1 MHNSA
6 STHITPIK
14 DITQFLSR
22 WTIRGRCSLKSELRR
37 YNKNGKAGCVFNF
50 DLLDKSGE
58 VRVVA
63 FNNTAETFEP
73 QIKMGA
79 FYELSKASA
88 KMLDAGKRKWNQTGH
103 NCEIFLEDNSQVRS
117 ASPPMS

>member
-6 STHITPIK
+6 ATNIIKISDITPY
-14 DITQFLSR
+14 QSR

-37 YNKNGKAGCVFNF
+37 YNKNGKSGCVFNF
-50 DLLDKSGE
+50 DLLDSSGE

-63 FNNTAETFEP
+63 FGETAEKFEP
-73 QIKMGA
+73 DVKLGT

-88 KMLDAGKRKWNQTGH
+88 KTMDAGKRKWNQTGH
-103 NCEIFLEDNSQVRS
+103 NCEVYLENNTEV
-117 ASPPMS
+117 